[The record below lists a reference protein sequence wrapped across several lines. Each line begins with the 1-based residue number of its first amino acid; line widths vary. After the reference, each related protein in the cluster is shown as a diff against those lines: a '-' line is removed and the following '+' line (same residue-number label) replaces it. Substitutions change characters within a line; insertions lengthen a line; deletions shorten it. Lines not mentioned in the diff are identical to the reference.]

1 MKSLFKKLLPA
12 GIFTLLAIC
21 VMGCGAVSQ
30 DIQKKIVAPIV
41 AHVSDDL
48 TQVSQIA
55 ELANKPE
62 VKQCSDWLNT
72 TVNGLKA
79 TNDLA
84 SKLEGI
90 DTSGNLLASS
100 FKDYLLAEANRTS
113 GQALVADIQK
123 NFAVKCGAVQTQI
136 MVDVVRKAAKVGAA
150 SRGNVGALFTP

>member
-1 MKSLFKKLLPA
+1 MKTSVKMLLPPCLFVILV
-12 GIFTLLAIC
+12 IF

-55 ELANKPE
+55 DLANKPE
-62 VKQCSDWLNT
+62 VKQCSDWLNS

-84 SKLEGI
+84 GKLEGI

-136 MVDVVRKAAKVGAA
+136 MVDVVRKAAKAGAA
-150 SRGNVGALFTP
+150 SRGNIGALLTP